1 MATRPFPV
9 NAELTAIAQLYRNPD
24 VTLIADDVL
33 PRTPTAAAFKYLA
46 WDLAQGYT
54 VPDLKVGRKS
64 YPTEV
69 EFRGTETPDQV
80 EDFALDSFVPQQDID
95 DDNQGVDPLGTAST
109 YLAGLVRLAREIR
122 VAGRVFAQA
131 TYPAANRVVLSGTG
145 QWSDYTNSDPVT
157 AMLNALDV
165 PVMRPNVAVFG
176 QRVWTRLRNHPRV
189 VSAVFGSN
197 QSGALVTRQMM
208 AEVLEL
214 QAVYVGAGFVN
225 TAKAGQT
232 PTLARVWGNH
242 AAFLYRDRAA
252 GPQAGTTFG
261 FTAERQGI
269 QIGTIA
275 DEKRGVNG
283 GVTVRALERVKE
295 VIAANALGYYFENA
309 VA

>member
-33 PRTPTAAAFKYLA
+33 PRTPTAAAFKFLA

-95 DDNQGVDPLGTAST
+95 DDNQGVDPLGTATT

-214 QAVYVGAGFVN
+214 QA
-225 TAKAGQT
+225 
-232 PTLARVWGNH
+232 RVWGNH